1 MRSMTG
7 FGKAQ
12 AQTNQVAI
20 DIEIKTVNQRFLDIQ
35 FRIPRILNEA
45 EHRLRNATKNHLA
58 RGRVDVFIT
67 VTERAQHA
75 KEVMIDWETIT
86 AIVEE
91 AEQESERRFGV
102 PIAKQ
107 ALVQSLIMQ
116 DQFFVMHEQP
126 IEEDQFLPVVLATFD
141 EALLAVAA
149 SRQQEGLLLKKI
161 MQEQKAAL
169 ASTLEQLRGFYQ
181 TYEQEYQERLTKKI
195 IERLDQEADEARLLT
210 EIALLIERGD
220 IHEELDRLTV
230 HLLKLD
236 QLLAKTEPV
245 GRELDFLIQEMN
257 REVNTIGSKS
267 AVIEIKN
274 EVVQLKTILEKMR
287 EQVQN
292 VE

>member
-35 FRIPRILNEA
+35 FRMPRILNEA

-195 IERLDQEADEARLLT
+195 IERLEQEADEARLLT

>member
-35 FRIPRILNEA
+35 FRMPRILNEA

-116 DQFFVMHEQP
+116 DKFFVMHEQP

-195 IERLDQEADEARLLT
+195 VERLDQEADEARLLT

>member
-12 AQTNQVAI
+12 AQTNQVTI

-35 FRIPRILNEA
+35 FRMPRILNEA
-45 EHRLRNATKNHLA
+45 EQRLRNATKNHLA

-141 EALLAVAA
+141 EALLAVSA

>member
-12 AQTNQVAI
+12 AQTNQVTI

-35 FRIPRILNEA
+35 FRMPRILNEA

-116 DQFFVMHEQP
+116 DQFFVLHEQP

>member
-35 FRIPRILNEA
+35 FRMPRILNEA

-116 DQFFVMHEQP
+116 DKFFVMHEQP

-169 ASTLEQLRGFYQ
+169 ASTLEQLHGFYQ

-195 IERLDQEADEARLLT
+195 VERLDQEADEARLLT

>member
-107 ALVQSLIMQ
+107 ALVQSL
-116 DQFFVMHEQP
+116 
-126 IEEDQFLPVVLATFD
+126 
-141 EALLAVAA
+141 
-149 SRQQEGLLLKKI
+149 I

>member
-195 IERLDQEADEARLLT
+195 IERLDQAADEARLLT

>member
-12 AQTNQVAI
+12 AQTNQVTI

-35 FRIPRILNEA
+35 FRMPRILNEA
-45 EHRLRNATKNHLA
+45 EQRLRNATKNHLA

-126 IEEDQFLPVVLATFD
+126 IEEDQFLPIVLATFD
-141 EALLAVAA
+141 EALLAVSA